1 MNNTRWLRIALI
13 LALLLGV
20 LAAPFAAPA
29 TASAQSGG
37 YTVPVTGGAE
47 GFAGEEGTFTGSLSI
62 NGFGAQGSNLLLQ
75 GLLDGVITDA
85 SLSPIGN
92 VKRLVAAPVA
102 DIAANCDGISLILEP
117 LGADQAGYPIALNAI
132 RVKAGDLGA
141 VTKAQQE
148 LLCNAGRLSDRDL
161 PPAVVANLLNQL
173 MAALGKK

>member
-1 MNNTRWLRIALI
+1 MNNRWLHVVLTM
-13 LALLLGV
+13 ALLLGV
-20 LAAPFAAPA
+20 LAGSIAAPA

-47 GFAGEEGTFTGSLSI
+47 GFAGEPGAFTGSLSI
-62 NGFGAQGSNLLLQ
+62 YGFGAQGSDLLLQ
-75 GLLDGVITDA
+75 GLLDGQITDS

-102 DIAANCDGISLILEP
+102 DIEADCDGLRLILEP
-117 LGADQAGYPIALNAI
+117 LGVDQVGYPIALEAI

-141 VTKAQQE
+141 VTKAQQD
-148 LLCNAGRLSDRDL
+148 LLCQAGRLSDRNL

-173 MAALGKK
+173 MAALGRK